1 MDIGEATIH
10 VELDTKGI
18 KPKSL
23 EDAFKGVEK
32 AAAKVSSS
40 LSSGASEAVAYYNA
54 IKNGAK
60 GAAKAIVSVEE
71 KQIDLEKRKNAVLA
85 HRKQLE
91 DKRAK
96 QLDIMAEAEARAS
109 EKVKNSPTGGR
120 EAYSKTTAENWGN
133 VAQRYRN
140 ALNGGS
146 ERAGV
151 VAEIKGEREE
161 LARELADAD
170 KELSEIVEQRNK
182 ELSSISVG
190 IASSSKAAIAA
201 ADTQK
206 RYESIADDKTS
217 RAMYLRKRADTINRR
232 TETVKARE
240 GVDLSSAEA
249 NAIVSRN
256 NAIAESYIKRADA
269 LTEEASRARSIAS
282 KYKATSENKFA
293 EYHSLTARRDE
304 LDTMQNDAENRRNS
318 AFFALSLFDKQ
329 DTNQHISSK
338 LSDALSQYE
347 SFSEEAKSASAAARD
362 EFQRALSEDSS
373 YSDALSFT
381 NELQKGIDT
390 DISTIEKLEQTMD
403 DLKAKMTLLQR
414 VYDELYKDDDG
425 KKAEPSL
432 EDKAKSAN
440 VLLSVLKPI
449 ERLNGTIGG
458 SVVKGLKAADTQ
470 ANKFGMA
477 IANSVKEAV
486 MKRFKKLNRSVDGS
500 GKSFKHA
507 LKNILRYGLGIRS
520 LFVLFNRLRNMIKSG
535 IGSIVQYSSS
545 ADKSISNLVNAFKQF
560 KTSVSVAF
568 LPIIQTVEPA
578 ITRLINLLARAMNA
592 VAAFFATLSGS
603 TVFLRAKERVDSY
616 AKSLKGAGAAQKYF
630 SGLDEVRTF
639 ENGGGGGGGVDSPFK
654 MFEWSDVGA
663 GISDFAEKVK
673 QAWKDVDFTGIGKIV
688 GDKIAGAIGNID
700 LTNIKNTLHKTAISV
715 ATFFN
720 GLAETDVFSAAG
732 TKISDALDMISK
744 TVRDFATKADWGSW
758 AKSIASGINSAI
770 AGINEKDIAF
780 AFSRIF
786 NGVNT
791 YITEFWGSIDF
802 SGLGE
807 KIKNGISIAIAN
819 TDFRTAGESVL
830 AKFNGVIDMVASAVN
845 GFDFSRVGT
854 AIADFFNGMFESVDR
869 AKLLEAAKNI
879 VNGIGDAIG
888 SALSNI
894 SIGSVISSVGEFAAT
909 IIETIA
915 KKLEDNEE
923 VIVNAV
929 ADILSGLSKAV
940 KKCTAAL
947 LKLGK
952 EILTVIWRGI
962 TENLSGAFNI
972 GKGIVDGIA
981 EGIGTNSS
989 VVTVAL
995 GAIATGFV
1003 ALKTAIA
1010 GMELVKT
1017 GTSIVKFA
1025 TEMSAAGGSI
1035 ANAAAGV
1042 SAFGGAIGSVG
1053 VALTHAVPYVAL
1065 AVGAIGL
1072 LTVAVEAEN
1081 AKEAEWQAHLDS
1093 VRQEAA
1099 TLPDAIQGV
1108 VDSLNNE
1115 SEAYLLA
1122 QEASQGKIKS
1132 IAQESSHYTELLSQ
1146 LDSCVDADGKILS
1159 GKETLANFIIT
1170 KLKESYGIEI
1180 DVIDGVIQKY
1190 GEQKQTIQDLI
1201 TQKKL
1206 AAMVSILEDDYG
1218 EALVNYDNVKS
1229 SLEEINNEIIGKQ
1242 AERDSAYASM
1252 TGAAQN
1258 LADAQAELNAELM
1271 KESPNDYVL
1280 DTLAE
1285 KVRDAESAFEEA
1297 KATYHGTFEA
1307 VEELYDA
1314 YKNGQSQ
1321 LEGYSNT
1328 LQTYTLAQQ
1337 LSAKGLTEAA
1347 AYVAEH
1353 GAASFSDYAEG
1364 VMQGLTNAAKA
1375 ADQHVKDLEASG
1387 TATTAEINAAK
1398 DDAANAWKEVETQ
1411 YDNFFGAGKFV
1422 SEGLAEGLRDG
1433 EVDIIDATRA
1443 AAEDSLKEIK
1453 EAYGIASPSKVMAE
1467 IGMFLDQGLA
1477 QGITENEDDIK
1488 NALVSAT
1495 EKALTSMKE
1504 VIDGADMDIG
1514 KTLKDTNGE
1523 LSERSGVLTNL
1534 TDAYTRA
1541 ASSMKSANN
1550 ELSKLTTPVLDA
1562 ADAIELAGNNFGK
1575 TDTAVTEASNNIS
1588 KAVTQKFKETSEIV
1602 YETFDGMTTKVGDFA
1617 FDAQEQWD
1625 RGMRSADFSKE
1636 LVKAI
1641 NAAISAAETALK
1653 GAYTKFYNCG
1663 AYIGKGLYDGLVSYK
1678 TSLIKA
1684 MQDVINGIKD
1694 TVTVTMKIAS
1704 PSKVMYQLG
1713 EYISEGL
1720 ANGIGDEG
1728 RKVLSTAGKLSNDTL
1743 AQFKDIERLDA
1754 LQALQNIQVPTPALS
1769 YGNII
1774 PPKTVVSIE
1783 SLDTIEDKL
1792 TAILNKMEQ
1801 IKASDNGSAANEY
1814 TFNATINRKV
1824 LFSEIIEE
1832 AKLSQIKNGK
1842 NPFALGW

>member
-133 VAQRYRN
+133 IAQRYRN

-151 VAEIKGEREE
+151 VAEIKGERED

-486 MKRFKKLNRSVDGS
+486 MKRFKRLNKSVDGS

-654 MFEWSDVGA
+654 MFEWSDVTA
-663 GISDFAEKVK
+663 GVSEFAEKVK
-673 QAWKDVDFTGIGKIV
+673 QAWRDADFTEIGKIV
-688 GDKIAGAIGNID
+688 GDKMTAAIAKID
-700 LTNIKNTLHKTAISV
+700 LTNLKTNLRKIASSV

-720 GLAETDVFSAAG
+720 GLADTDLFTVAG
-732 TKISDALDMISK
+732 TKVSDALNMIAETVK
-744 TVRDFATKADWGSW
+744 TFATRADWGSW
-758 AKSIASGINSAI
+758 AKAITSGINSAI
-770 AGINEKDIAF
+770 NGISETDIASAF
-780 AFSRIF
+780 ARVF

-791 YITEFWGSIDF
+791 YINEFWGSIDF

-807 KIKNGISIAIAN
+807 KIKNGITLAITE
-819 TDFRTAGESVL
+819 TDFKAAGESVL
-830 AKFNGVIDMVASAVN
+830 AKFNGVLDLVSSAVS

-894 SIGSVISSVGEFAAT
+894 SIGSVISSAGEFAAGV
-909 IIETIA
+909 IEAIA

-940 KKCTAAL
+940 KKCTSAL

-962 TENLSGAFNI
+962 TENLSGGVSI
-972 GKGIVDGIA
+972 GSSIVQGIADGIGA
-981 EGIGTNSS
+981 NSS
-989 VVTVAL
+989 AVVIAL
-995 GAIATGFV
+995 SAIVTGFV
-1003 ALKTAIA
+1003 TLKSAIA
-1010 GMELVKT
+1010 AMDLIKAGSKIAGFASEL
-1017 GTSIVKFA
+1017 A
-1025 TEMSAAGGSI
+1025 TAGGSI
-1035 ANAAAGV
+1035 ATAATGVGAFGTAIGTVGTAISTALPFIAIAAG
-1042 SAFGGAIGSVG
+1042 
-1053 VALTHAVPYVAL
+1053 T
-1065 AVGAIGL
+1065 IGL
-1072 LTVAVEAEN
+1072 ITAAVVD
-1081 AKEAEWQAHLDS
+1081 AKQSEEEWQQHLEGM
-1093 VRQEAA
+1093 RQEAA
-1099 TLPDAIQGV
+1099 TLPDEIQTI
-1108 VDSLNNE
+1108 VDSLHRE
-1115 SEAYLLA
+1115 AEAYALA
-1122 QEASQGKIKS
+1122 HEASQQKIS
-1132 IAQESSHYTELLSQ
+1132 AIADESKGYSDLLSK
-1146 LDSCVDADGKILS
+1146 LDECVEADGKIKD
-1159 GKETLANFIIT
+1159 GKEALANFIVT
-1170 KLKESYGIEI
+1170 QLKESFGIEI
-1180 DVIDGVIQKY
+1180 DIIDGVIQGY
-1190 GEQKQTIQDLI
+1190 ERQKQTIQEVI
-1201 TQKKL
+1201 AQKKL
-1206 AAMVSILEDDYG
+1206 AAMVSVLEDDFG
-1218 EALVNYDNVKS
+1218 EAILNYDK
-1229 SLEEINNEIIGKQ
+1229 
-1242 AERDSAYASM
+1242 Y
-1252 TGAAQN
+1252 
-1258 LADAQAELNAELM
+1258 
-1271 KESPNDYVL
+1271 KESLDGINSAIIDKKGERAEAWTAVKDATDELAAANANLYEEMSKPFPNEFMLDELTTKAIDAENALKEAQETYDGTNEGLKELQDSYNETAGVL
-1280 DTLAE
+1280 D
-1285 KVRDAESAFEEA
+1285 
-1297 KATYHGTFEA
+1297 
-1307 VEELYDA
+1307 
-1314 YKNGQSQ
+1314 
-1321 LEGYSNT
+1321 GYSKT
-1328 LQTYTLAQQ
+1328 IETYTLVQQ
-1337 LSAKGLTEAA
+1337 LSAQGLTEAA

-1353 GAASFSDYAEG
+1353 GAASYKDYAEG
-1364 VMQGLTNAAKA
+1364 VMKSLT
-1375 ADQHVKDLEASG
+1375 
-1387 TATTAEINAAK
+1387 
-1398 DDAANAWKEVETQ
+1398 DAAQSAQDYYDSIKDSSDVSGEVIAEAKTAAENAWQEVETQ

-1422 SEGLAEGLRDG
+1422 SEGLAEGLRNG

-1443 AAEDSLKEIK
+1443 AADDSLKEIK

-1550 ELSKLTTPVLDA
+1550 ELSKLTAPVLDA